1 MEEAGVY
8 FNLDGLKPDSSDV
21 NSLIDA
27 NEMARQEAQ
36 GYSNTAKFQG
46 ELKGDNA
53 TYRLLEW
60 ITHYKG
66 KLVLVTLVLA
76 QTSTK
81 KNGIPVP
88 FVIVNNVFYV
98 IS

>member
-46 ELKGDNA
+46 ELKGDM
-53 TYRLLEW
+53 LLM
-60 ITHYKG
+60 G
-66 KLVLVTLVLA
+66 
-76 QTSTK
+76 
-81 KNGIPVP
+81 
-88 FVIVNNVFYV
+88 FYMS
-98 IS
+98 IFSWCI